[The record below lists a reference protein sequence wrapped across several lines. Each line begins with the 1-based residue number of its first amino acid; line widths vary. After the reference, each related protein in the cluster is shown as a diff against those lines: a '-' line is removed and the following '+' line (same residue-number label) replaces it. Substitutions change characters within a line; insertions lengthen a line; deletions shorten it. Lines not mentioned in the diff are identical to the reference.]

1 MPYRTSPRHNVC
13 IPVQV
18 VSVTDRHA
26 GTIIDLTA
34 EGAHIIGPS
43 LPARTQCQIEF
54 EGQTVYGTVMW
65 SDPSRIGVRFP
76 FELVDG
82 PLHRALISAV
92 PGVLPGVTRPNP
104 RPARG
109 RDFGRR
115 GL

>member
-13 IPVQV
+13 LPVRV
-18 VSVTDRHA
+18 VSVTDHQA

-43 LPARTQCQIEF
+43 LPERTQCQIEY

-76 FELVDG
+76 FELVEG
-82 PLHRALISAV
+82 PLYDALISAQ
-92 PGVLPGVTRPNP
+92 PGVLPGVTPLRP

-109 RDFGRR
+109 GDFGRR